1 MKTLQEIETRL
12 AAIAQEINAEG
23 ADMDKLIAEID
34 TLKEERKAILET
46 AEKRKSALAKI
57 ASGEVGEQRA
67 DFGKMFGAVEQRTF
81 DPDGMSKEDIVA
93 SKEYRAAFFKHLR
106 GQSMT
111 DIEKRAY
118 TSASG
123 SAGAAIPT
131 ETSGMLF
138 NEMVKLAPM
147 LSEITLLRVAG
158 NVSFAV
164 EGIRDAGYQHTE
176 NAAITVA
183 ADTIVAV
190 TLAGYEFNKVISISK
205 TVQTMSIN
213 AFEGWLVNM
222 LAEDIARL
230 IEDAII
236 NGTGSSAPQGIKYAH
251 TTWATTFEISTT
263 ASISYDDVMDL
274 IALMPAGYDA
284 KAKFLTNKK
293 FVYQQLAKVKDD
305 QKNPILVKDMANG
318 LRFVLMGYPV
328 IISDKVA
335 TGELYLG
342 DYTKVIG
349 NLSQDITVDMSEHS
363 SFKNNAID
371 YRGGAIFDSKVALP
385 NAIVRFKKN

>member
-1 MKTLQEIETRL
+1 MNRLQEIEARL
-12 AAIAQEINAEG
+12 AAIKTEITAEG
-23 ADMDKLIAEID
+23 ADIEKLNTETD
-34 TLKEERKAILET
+34 TLINERKGLIEA
-46 AEKRKSALAKI
+46 AEKRKNVLDKI
-57 ASGEVGEQRA
+57 ASGEAQTTLIQGFVPTPATRS
-67 DFGKMFGAVEQRTF
+67 F
-81 DPDGMSKEDIVA
+81 DPSIMSREDIVA
-93 SKEYRAAFFKHLR
+93 SQEYRTAFYKHLR
-106 GQSMT
+106 GQAMS
-111 DIEKRAY
+111 EVEQRAY
-118 TSASG
+118 TSGST

-131 ETSGMLF
+131 DTQSVLF
-138 NEMVKLAPM
+138 EKMVKLAPM

-164 EGIRDAGYQHTE
+164 QSVRNAGYQHAE
-176 NAAITVA
+176 NAAITVS
-183 ADTIVAV
+183 ADAIVSV

-213 AFEGWLVNM
+213 AFEGWLTSM

-236 NGTGSSAPQGIKYAH
+236 NGSGSSAPQGIAEAH

-263 ASISYDDVMDL
+263 ASITYDNVMDL
-274 IALMPAGYDA
+274 IALLPAGYDPQ
-284 KAKFLTNKK
+284 AKFLTNKK

-305 QKNPILVKDMANG
+305 QKNPILVKDMAEG
-318 LRFVLMGYPV
+318 LRFMLMGYPI
-328 IISDKVA
+328 IISDKVVDN
-335 TGELYLG
+335 EMYFG

-371 YRGGAIFDSKVALP
+371 YRGGAIFDSKVAVP
-385 NAIVRFKKN
+385 EAIVRFKKN